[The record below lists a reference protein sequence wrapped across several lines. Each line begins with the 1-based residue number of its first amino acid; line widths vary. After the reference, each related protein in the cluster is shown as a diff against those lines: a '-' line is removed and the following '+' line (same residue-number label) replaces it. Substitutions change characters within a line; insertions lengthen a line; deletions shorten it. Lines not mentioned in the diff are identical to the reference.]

1 MFRTARGFLVVLP
14 CAFVVALL
22 CYLGGHGRGAQ
33 SFTPYPLLA
42 DSLGQGLSRNPAAR
56 FAVVSVVVFLVPYLF
71 ATVLLFLADG
81 GAEVAGR
88 LWGPPARKRVPPRL
102 AVEATW
108 TFVGAS
114 LLLSALGAAFLD
126 RFARGGELPG
136 GVNVGPFLVAAIPFA
151 AAGVALV
158 LATLSLAPRIVRS
171 FFAGH
176 APPGPGGR

>member
-14 CAFVVALL
+14 CAFVAALV
-22 CYLGGHGRGAQ
+22 CYLAGHGRGAQ
-33 SFTPYPLLA
+33 AFTPYPLLA

-56 FAVVSVVVFLVPYLF
+56 FAVVSSVIFLVPYLF
-71 ATVLLFLADG
+71 ATILLFLADA

-88 LWGPPARKRVPPRL
+88 LWGPPARRRASPRL
-102 AVEATW
+102 PVEATW

-114 LLLSALGAAFLD
+114 LLLSIVGAALLD

-151 AAGVALV
+151 AAGAALV
-158 LATLSLAPRIVRS
+158 LATLSLVPRTIHA

-176 APPGPGGR
+176 APPGPDGR